1 MNRCAV
7 STVPSAR
14 TLASHASFERSHDVA
29 AMLVAALLPAIVSDV
44 GGVLDEHQGFLSSQM
59 NVLPD
64 VNAAILLSVENGW
77 TEQTAAFESCAV
89 QAIAVDEDC
98 SVVLKTLRGLVP
110 LSWTSLRGP
119 VMENVTV

>member
-1 MNRCAV
+1 
-7 STVPSAR
+7 
-14 TLASHASFERSHDVA
+14 
-29 AMLVAALLPAIVSDV
+29 MLVAALLPAIVSDV
-44 GGVLDEHQGFLSSQM
+44 GGVPDEHQGFLSSQM

-89 QAIAVDEDC
+89 QAIAVNEDC
-98 SVVLKTLRGLVP
+98 SVVLKTLRGLAP

>member
-1 MNRCAV
+1 
-7 STVPSAR
+7 
-14 TLASHASFERSHDVA
+14 
-29 AMLVAALLPAIVSDV
+29 MLVAALLPAIVSDV
-44 GGVLDEHQGFLSSQM
+44 GGVPDEHQGFLSSQM

-64 VNAAILLSVENGW
+64 VNAAILGW

-89 QAIAVDEDC
+89 QAIAVNEDC